1 MLLNSHSQ
9 DFLDGVCN
17 ETIHLTEK
25 KKLNY
30 YGGGYSSFVKT
41 KAELEVNQMKAYHK
55 QQDEIAHIK
64 KFIASAG
71 TYANLVS
78 EFTDVHG

>member
-1 MLLNSHSQ
+1 MVSHSQ

-17 ETIHLTEK
+17 ETMHLTEK

-41 KAELEVNQMKAYHK
+41 KAEMDVNQMKAYHK
-55 QQDEIAHIK
+55 QQEEIAHIK

-78 EFTDVHG
+78 E